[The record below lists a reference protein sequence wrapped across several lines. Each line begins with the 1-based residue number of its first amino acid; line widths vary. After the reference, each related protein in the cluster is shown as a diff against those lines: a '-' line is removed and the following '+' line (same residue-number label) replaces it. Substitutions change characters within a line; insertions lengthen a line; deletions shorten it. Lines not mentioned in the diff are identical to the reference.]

1 MRLQEKGAKTEQELR
16 MKEQELTQPII
27 QKLRT
32 IIAETAKSKGYQVI
46 LEKNENTVL
55 FSQEKDDLT
64 SEVIEKFNKGNK
76 G

>member
-1 MRLQEKGAKTEQELR
+1 MVNGIISDVAKQ
-16 MKEQELTQPII
+16 
-27 QKLRT
+27 
-32 IIAETAKSKGYQVI
+32 KGYNLV

-64 SEVIEKFNKGNK
+64 TDVISKFNQQNK